1 MKHVK
6 QQYEFRGNC
15 VGNLY
20 KDTNN
25 SNKQTT
31 GFITSNNKRKKG
43 GDNMAKSGKS
53 TTCRS
58 AITGRYVTPKY
69 ADTHK
74 KTTVT
79 EHRK

>member
-1 MKHVK
+1 
-6 QQYEFRGNC
+6 
-15 VGNLY
+15 
-20 KDTNN
+20 
-25 SNKQTT
+25 
-31 GFITSNNKRKKG
+31 
-43 GDNMAKSGKS
+43 MAKSGKS